1 MIKKLAIVT
10 AAFFMCSG
18 SMCAT
23 RDPQGPRGVVLAPLD
38 RELAAQCI
46 GRIRRGDVPSIPEGS
61 TRPRDRDTAVYIRKL
76 EDGYEICERVVREG
90 VEAGNVQ

>member
-1 MIKKLAIVT
+1 MIKKLALIT

-18 SMCAT
+18 SMCAH
-23 RDPQGPRGVVLAPLD
+23 RQEGPRGVVLAPLD

-46 GRIRRGDVPSIPEGS
+46 GRVRRGDVPQVPEGS
-61 TRPRDRDTAVYIRKL
+61 QRPRDRDTARYIRTL
-76 EDGYEICERVVREG
+76 EDAYEICERVVREG